1 MIANT
6 GKHHPL
12 FNSNDETY
20 PIKVGNR
27 KLLGIKIDKELN
39 FNEHVQSLSKKA
51 GQKTPHYQDL
61 HLLRILNKGD

>member
-39 FNEHVQSLSKKA
+39 FNEHVQSLCEKA
-51 GQKTPHYQDL
+51 SQKINTSRVVYIMNFEQ
-61 HLLRILNKGD
+61 R